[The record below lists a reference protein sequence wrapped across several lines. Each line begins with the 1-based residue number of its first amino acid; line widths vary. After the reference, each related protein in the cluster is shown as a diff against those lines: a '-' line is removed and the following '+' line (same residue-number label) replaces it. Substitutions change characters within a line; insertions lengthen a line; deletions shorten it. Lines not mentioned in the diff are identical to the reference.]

1 MKKLI
6 KVSGERMLYQHTG
19 SKMFYI
25 RICTD
30 GRDTY
35 QSLETTRKAIATDLR
50 NAYERKQSEAKL
62 GVEPAKREVA

>member
-6 KVSGERMLYQHTG
+6 KVPGERMLYQHTG

-30 GRDTY
+30 GRDT
-35 QSLETTRKAIATDLR
+35 
-50 NAYERKQSEAKL
+50 
-62 GVEPAKREVA
+62 